1 MRYGEAK
8 RGGDD
13 VIASTTTFFSDV
25 ALARSHEKTPNKVDK
40 LQPGKPTGV
49 TVQPYNTGADAR
61 RTLEISW
68 TANPNG
74 NKAITQHEVEWSADG
89 TKDWK
94 DLRTVVGQVT
104 STLFTSLSPGT
115 TRYIRVRSTD
125 SDGDGPWSDV
135 VSGTTNAVSRP
146 SAPSS
151 LTATVDSPSRIT
163 VSWTPGDDGGSPITK
178 YRVRVF
184 LGEDFS
190 TETFVDLEPTVR
202 SYTVSGLLAST
213 KYTISVQPIN
223 RIGSDGSFK
232 FVQPT
237 TAAATKPGPPASLTA
252 TVTGPSTI
260 EISWTAPSETG
271 GSPITKYRV
280 RVFLGEDF
288 STETFVD
295 LEPTVR
301 SYTVSG
307 LLASTK
313 YTISVQPINR
323 IGSDGSFKFVQPTTA
338 AIKAPAAPTGLTAT
352 ADGATKI
359 KLTWTAPDD
368 NGGAAITGYRI
379 ESRLPSE
386 SVFRTLIN
394 NTGNTKTDF
403 THAGLSPS
411 TQRFYRVRAIN
422 SRGSGGASSSAT
434 AITTAGAPPGLPTG
448 FTATASGRT
457 TINLS
462 WAAPT
467 NTGGLPITGY
477 ELQYSQNK
485 TPRQWIQLGGGNIIR
500 TSYAHRRRGRSA
512 STTDH
517 YRLRVSNN
525 RGSSAWTSSVNA
537 TTDPAVVPGPP
548 RGI

>member
-1 MRYGEAK
+1 MA
-8 RGGDD
+8 
-13 VIASTTTFFSDV
+13 
-25 ALARSHEKTPNKVDK
+25 
-40 LQPGKPTGV
+40 
-49 TVQPYNTGADAR
+49 
-61 RTLEISW
+61 
-68 TANPNG
+68 
-74 NKAITQHEVEWSADG
+74 
-89 TKDWK
+89 
-94 DLRTVVGQVT
+94 
-104 STLFTSLSPGT
+104 
-115 TRYIRVRSTD
+115 
-125 SDGDGPWSDV
+125 PWSDV
-135 VSGTTNAVSRP
+135 VSGTTNAVSKP
-146 SAPSS
+146 GPPAS
-151 LTATVDSPSRIT
+151 LTATVTGPSTIEI
-163 VSWTPGDDGGSPITK
+163 SWTAPSETGGSPITK

-237 TAAATKPGPPASLTA
+237 TAAAIKPGPPASLTA

-271 GSPITKYRV
+271 GSPITEYRV

-368 NGGAAITGYRI
+368 NGGAAITGI
-379 ESRLPSE
+379 P
-386 SVFRTLIN
+386 
-394 NTGNTKTDF
+394 D
-403 THAGLSPS
+403 
-411 TQRFYRVRAIN
+411 
-422 SRGSGGASSSAT
+422 
-434 AITTAGAPPGLPTG
+434 
-448 FTATASGRT
+448 
-457 TINLS
+457 
-462 WAAPT
+462 
-467 NTGGLPITGY
+467 
-477 ELQYSQNK
+477 
-485 TPRQWIQLGGGNIIR
+485 
-500 TSYAHRRRGRSA
+500 
-512 STTDH
+512 
-517 YRLRVSNN
+517 
-525 RGSSAWTSSVNA
+525 
-537 TTDPAVVPGPP
+537 
-548 RGI
+548 